1 MADAKTE
8 KQKVQEITEKLE
20 QGIKEL
26 FESEKYKTYLNTMS
40 KFHNYS
46 FNNTM
51 LIAMQKPDATLVA
64 GFKAWQKNFDR
75 HVKKGE
81 KGIRILA
88 PAPYKIKEEQEKL
101 DPVTGE
107 IMLDKN
113 GMPITEEV
121 EIKIPAFRVVPV
133 FDVSQTDGK
142 ELPDI
147 GVNELSGSVE
157 DYEDFMQALTE
168 VSPVPLELKNKVAE
182 FISDIVSKTGEYA
195 TSLLDKFKS
204 NLIAIFGFIF
214 SVILANIVSDQP
226 LNNLF
231 TREITVLVECVL
243 AGSFVY
249 LFICYFQSRYEI
261 EKVYES
267 YEQLKLNYKDILT
280 EDDLLET
287 FGNDEGL
294 NKMKKTISKSE
305 KLYLGVW
312 IVFLIAALLIVE
324 YLSSN
329 PTYEVIGKELDL
341 FMQNIK
347 KMF

>member
-133 FDVSQTDGK
+133 FDVSQTDGTLHVVDYACNTTDQTA
-142 ELPDI
+142 ENFDLAMLD
-147 GVNELSGSVE
+147 SGKFYGAGNV
-157 DYEDFMQALTE
+157 
-168 VSPVPLELKNKVAE
+168 V
-182 FISDIVSKTGEYA
+182 ISKK
-195 TSLLDKFKS
+195 SLLRMQTD
-204 NLIAIFGFIF
+204 
-214 SVILANIVSDQP
+214 
-226 LNNLF
+226 
-231 TREITVLVECVL
+231 
-243 AGSFVY
+243 
-249 LFICYFQSRYEI
+249 SRFRQ
-261 EKVYES
+261 KVYES
-267 YEQLKLNYKDILT
+267 IEGLGCTSKMTGGIVKSTGVFIHEDGTGGYWTEFDWGDEEDNGKGKKLLISKKPLNEFFQERSNIGYQLT
-280 EDDLLET
+280 E
-287 FGNDEGL
+287 NDIENIMPLMITGYY
-294 NKMKKTISKSE
+294 KKQE
-305 KLYLGVW
+305 
-312 IVFLIAALLIVE
+312 
-324 YLSSN
+324 
-329 PTYEVIGKELDL
+329 
-341 FMQNIK
+341 
-347 KMF
+347 